1 MSTLTPNQQLESFL
15 ARYSDDIAEATRQ
28 ALRHMRRRVPGATEL
43 VYDNYNAL
51 VIGFGP
57 SEVPTQFVFSI
68 AAYPRW
74 VTLFFAQGASLPD
87 PQKLL
92 KGSGVRIRHIVL
104 TTPQVIGSA
113 AVDAL
118 IGHALSVAKVAI
130 DPKAKR
136 ALLIKS
142 ISARQRPR
150 RPPAKAPTSARKR
163 GVDYETVR
171 ELALALPDVIDSST
185 LRGMQFKARG
195 KLLAC
200 KAINR
205 SAEPE
210 SLMVRVGA
218 AEQDRWIAALP
229 DACYLTPHYRVYESI
244 LVRLAS
250 IDRKS
255 LADILA
261 VAWKF
266 VTTAAAS
273 RKKPAKRKKTASVF
287 RYL

>member
-1 MSTLTPNQQLESFL
+1 MNTQAPNEQLESFIS
-15 ARYSDDIAEATRQ
+15 RYTDAIAEATRQ
-28 ALRHMRRRVPGATEL
+28 ALRQMRRRVPGATEL

-51 VIGFGP
+51 AIGFGP
-57 SEVPTQFVFSI
+57 SDTPSDVVFSI
-68 AAYPRW
+68 VPYPRW
-74 VTLFFAQGASLPD
+74 VTLFFLQGAGLPD
-87 PQKLL
+87 PQSLL
-92 KGSGVRIRHIVL
+92 QGRGVRVRHIVL
-104 TTPQVIGSA
+104 TPPQVIGSP

-118 IGHALSVAKVAI
+118 IGHALRAAKVAI

-136 ALLIKS
+136 ALVIKS
-142 ISARQRPR
+142 ISPRQRPR
-150 RPPAKAPTSARKR
+150 RPPAKAPKASRRR

-171 ELALALPDVIDSST
+171 ELARALPDVVDSST
-185 LRGMQFKARG
+185 LRGIQFKARG
-195 KLLAC
+195 RLFAC

-218 AEQDRWIAALP
+218 AEQGRWIAALP
-229 DACYLTPHYRVYESI
+229 DACYVTPHYRVYESI
-244 LVRLAS
+244 LVRLAR

-255 LADILA
+255 LRDILA

-266 VTTAAAS
+266 VTIAPAS
-273 RKKPAKRKKTASVF
+273 KKKPAKRKKAASVF